1 MNDLQEG
8 DMDNTEWRVMQEHE
22 DLFVV
27 RARIAADRDR
37 ARVENLARSAGRAHP
52 GSGPRAWLGH
62 RLVAMGT
69 FLVGEPPAQKPRPTP
84 GRPC

>member
-1 MNDLQEG
+1 
-8 DMDNTEWRVMQEHE
+8 MDNTGRRVMKEHE

-27 RARIAADRDR
+27 RARIAEDHDR
-37 ARVENLARSAGRAHP
+37 ARVENLARGARPDAP

-62 RLVAMGT
+62 RLVEMGT
-69 FLVGEPPAQKPRPTP
+69 LLAGDPPVKEPRATP

>member
-1 MNDLQEG
+1 MS
-8 DMDNTEWRVMQEHE
+8 NTEWRVMQEHE

-37 ARVENLARSAGRAHP
+37 ARVENLARRAGRAHS
-52 GSGPRAWLGH
+52 GSGPRAWLGR
-62 RLVAMGT
+62 RLVDMGT
-69 FLVGEPPAQKPRPTP
+69 LLAGDPAPKEPRPTP